1 MLNSKQRTILKAK
14 ASVLDPVFQ
23 IGKNGITDTVLEEI
37 DNALRAR
44 ELIKVKLLKNCD
56 YTARD
61 IIGAVAEEVGA
72 EPVQAIGNMI
82 VLYRVSD
89 KAGIKHVL

>member
-44 ELIKVKLLKNCD
+44 ELIKVKVLKIV
-56 YTARD
+56 TTPHATSSGQLPRKSARNRCR
-61 IIGAVAEEVGA
+61 
-72 EPVQAIGNMI
+72 Q
-82 VLYRVSD
+82 
-89 KAGIKHVL
+89 